1 MNIEDCNT
9 ISLKRLCDYGLM
21 ALTFFIRICKIIEYE
36 VTMIIKPKEIKMRK
50 FVRKPNISQAVII
63 ATEML
68 KFAEFDRIEE
78 KYNKQL
84 KDLLECK

>member
-1 MNIEDCNT
+1 
-9 ISLKRLCDYGLM
+9 
-21 ALTFFIRICKIIEYE
+21 
-36 VTMIIKPKEIKMRK
+36 MIIKPKEIKMRK
-50 FVRKPNISQAVII
+50 IVYKPNIRQAVIV

-68 KFAEFDRIEE
+68 KFAEFDKVEE

>member
-1 MNIEDCNT
+1 
-9 ISLKRLCDYGLM
+9 
-21 ALTFFIRICKIIEYE
+21 
-36 VTMIIKPKEIKMRK
+36 MIIKPKEIKMRK
-50 FVRKPNISQAVII
+50 MVFKPNIRQSVII

-84 KDLLECK
+84 KELLSYK

>member
-1 MNIEDCNT
+1 
-9 ISLKRLCDYGLM
+9 
-21 ALTFFIRICKIIEYE
+21 
-36 VTMIIKPKEIKMRK
+36 MITKPKEIKMRK
-50 FVRKPNISQAVII
+50 FVQKPNIRQAVVI

-84 KDLLECK
+84 KDLLEGK

>member
-1 MNIEDCNT
+1 
-9 ISLKRLCDYGLM
+9 
-21 ALTFFIRICKIIEYE
+21 
-36 VTMIIKPKEIKMRK
+36 MRK
-50 FVRKPNISQAVII
+50 FVNKPNIRQTVII

-84 KDLLECK
+84 KDLLEDK

>member
-1 MNIEDCNT
+1 
-9 ISLKRLCDYGLM
+9 
-21 ALTFFIRICKIIEYE
+21 
-36 VTMIIKPKEIKMRK
+36 MILKPKEIKIRK
-50 FVRKPNISQAVII
+50 FVNKPNIRQAVII

-84 KDLLECK
+84 KDLLEGK

>member
-1 MNIEDCNT
+1 MNN
-9 ISLKRLCDYGLM
+9 
-21 ALTFFIRICKIIEYE
+21 FIH
-36 VTMIIKPKEIKMRK
+36 KPKEIKFRK
-50 FVRKPNISQAVII
+50 FVNKPNIRQAVII

-84 KDLLECK
+84 KDLLEDK